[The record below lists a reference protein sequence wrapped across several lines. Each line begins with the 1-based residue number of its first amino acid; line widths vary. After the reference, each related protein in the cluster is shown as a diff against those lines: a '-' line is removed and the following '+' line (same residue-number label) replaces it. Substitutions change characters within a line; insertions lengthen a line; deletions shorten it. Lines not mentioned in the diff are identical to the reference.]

1 MGTENCFV
9 VSKLFEKEVVQ
20 LSEIQ
25 LSGSS
30 LVRQSPLYLKYFM
43 HFFQLS
49 KKDKFSHIKT
59 EIMMSSEGCTKIV
72 HGPDPELF
80 DNWVHKNY
88 GGNSRTKTI
97 TREKYMR
104 ICALLRGEQTN
115 SNAKFRFWVRSK
127 GFRLLRYNRTTD
139 EIFDDVNGQL
149 YVSLHA
155 KEVSIVTFMNLIHL
169 LYFIFNFS

>member
-1 MGTENCFV
+1 
-9 VSKLFEKEVVQ
+9 
-20 LSEIQ
+20 
-25 LSGSS
+25 
-30 LVRQSPLYLKYFM
+30 
-43 HFFQLS
+43 
-49 KKDKFSHIKT
+49 
-59 EIMMSSEGCTKIV
+59 MSSIETCKKVV

-97 TREKYMR
+97 TREKYTR

-127 GFRLLRYNRTTD
+127 GFRLLRYNRATD
-139 EIFDDVNGQL
+139 EIFDDLNGEL

-155 KEVSIVTFMNLIHL
+155 KEVSCKLLSYYQINSFFRKLMKNYMVLILFYFCL
-169 LYFIFNFS
+169 LYTSPSPRDS